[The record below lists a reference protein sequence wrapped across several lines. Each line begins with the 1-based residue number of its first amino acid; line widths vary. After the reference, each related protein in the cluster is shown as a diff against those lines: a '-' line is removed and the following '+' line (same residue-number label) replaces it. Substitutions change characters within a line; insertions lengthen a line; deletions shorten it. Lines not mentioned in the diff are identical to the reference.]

1 MVLSIWRKQPKTVPT
16 DKIIPLRVWDDSPS
30 LRYMAFDFTMQFNDV
45 LDPSKLEAGLDQ
57 LLDTGEWRQ
66 LGARLRANVRDIDL
80 TCRMS

>member
-1 MVLSIWRKQPKTVPT
+1 
-16 DKIIPLRVWDDSPS
+16 
-30 LRYMAFDFTMQFNDV
+30 MAFDFTMQFNDV